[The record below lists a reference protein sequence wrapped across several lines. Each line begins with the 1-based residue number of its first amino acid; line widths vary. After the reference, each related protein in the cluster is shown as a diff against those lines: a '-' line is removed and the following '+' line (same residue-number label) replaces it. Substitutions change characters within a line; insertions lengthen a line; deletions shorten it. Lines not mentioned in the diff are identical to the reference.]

1 VILGLRRGITR
12 VVFCP
17 NQIAATLALG
27 MARSLVS
34 PYRLVVVFW
43 PGRCDV
49 SALQAQGVLCHVYS
63 RAACLKILLRHW
75 LSTKIECV
83 LPHRRLGR
91 VVNSFAAV
99 CPSLAMVD
107 DGLDT
112 LRDTPRNVDPA
123 EFPAG
128 TAFYT
133 FSYPGAL
140 GRWLSRFEVRRVA
153 SLSMLAETSRPQ
165 IELCGVRRLVVESPP
180 LDGMQAELDLA
191 KPGTL
196 VVLHSNVN
204 KRTLKWPGM
213 RTVNG
218 ADTNIEGSLSKFEG
232 EVVTGETM
240 VAVYALSVAQR
251 AFSLEIHLTVAQAA
265 NLEPLI
271 AMVKANQPDARVVV
285 RP

>member
-1 VILGLRRGITR
+1 MSAGIGRGITR

-27 MARSLVS
+27 MARSLAT
-34 PYRLVVVFW
+34 PQRLEVVFW
-43 PGRCDV
+43 SGRCDV
-49 SALQAQGVLCHVYS
+49 SALQAHGVPCYPYS
-63 RAACLKILLRHW
+63 RAACLKILLRHG
-75 LSTKIECV
+75 LTGKIECV

-91 VVNSFAAV
+91 VINGFAAV
-99 CPSLAMVD
+99 CSSIAIVD

-112 LRDTPRNVDPA
+112 LRDTPRNIDPA

-128 TAFYT
+128 TTYYT
-133 FSYPGAL
+133 FTYPGTL
-140 GRWLSRFEVRRVA
+140 GRWLGRFEVRRVA
-153 SLSMLAETSRPQ
+153 NLSMLAETGRPQ
-165 IELCGVRRLVVESPP
+165 MELRGVRRLVVESPP
-180 LDGMQAELDLA
+180 LEGIQAELDLGNA
-191 KPGTL
+191 GTL

-218 ADTNIEGSLSKFEG
+218 ADMSIEGSLSQFEG

-240 VAVYALSVAQR
+240 VAVYALSIAQR
-251 AFSLEIHLTVAQAA
+251 AFSLKIHLTAAQAA

-271 AMVKANQPDARVVV
+271 AMVKANQPGARLVVG
-285 RP
+285 P